1 MNMKLL
7 VKIFIFHF
15 SKRTGCFL
23 EKGLQWLAKRRV
35 LAVAVVAPILVT
47 SCDMPGPEA
56 RRQAMH
62 LPPLGFKGVVD
73 KGVEPFEK
81 YCMVC
86 HGPKGQGSEQ
96 GPPLVN
102 QVYRPDHHA
111 DLSFHFAVRDGVK
124 SHHWNYGDMKPVPLI
139 TLEETEHVIAFIREE
154 QKRAGIN

>member
-1 MNMKLL
+1 MATIKKLFFSRFGKRARGVPGKGRLWL
-7 VKIFIFHF
+7 VK
-15 SKRTGCFL
+15 S
-23 EKGLQWLAKRRV
+23 RV
-35 LAVAVVAPILVT
+35 WAVALAALLFVT
-47 SCDMPGPEA
+47 ACDISGPEA
-56 RRQAMH
+56 RRQALH

-81 YCMVC
+81 YCMAC
-86 HGPKGQGSEQ
+86 HGPKGQGTEQ

-139 TLEETEHVIAFIREE
+139 TPEETEHVIAFIREE